1 MLFECF
7 SILDAP
13 VHVFPSSVYELDKQT
28 VMYLIDRLS
37 LPFCGIRKYELHK
50 CHLGHAN
57 DIHLPTMLLM

>member
-7 SILDAP
+7 SVLEAP

-37 LPFCGIRKYELHK
+37 LPFLRNQKI
-50 CHLGHAN
+50 
-57 DIHLPTMLLM
+57 